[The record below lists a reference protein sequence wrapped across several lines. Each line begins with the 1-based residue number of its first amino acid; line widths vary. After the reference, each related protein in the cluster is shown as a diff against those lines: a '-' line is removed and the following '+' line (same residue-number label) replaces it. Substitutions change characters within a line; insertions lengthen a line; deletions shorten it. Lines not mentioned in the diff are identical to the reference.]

1 MADLGY
7 AGDHILDERL
17 DGAEARDVLAT
28 TLPDSKSDL
37 CALSLDELD
46 VHIDMADVLF
56 ELTPRAFDSDDA
68 RLDTDIDTLRYS

>member
-7 AGDHILDERL
+7 ASDHILDERL

-46 VHIDMADVLF
+46 VHIDMANVLF
-56 ELTPRAFDSDDA
+56 EPTARAFDDYDA
-68 RLDTDIDTLRYS
+68 RLDADIDALRHS